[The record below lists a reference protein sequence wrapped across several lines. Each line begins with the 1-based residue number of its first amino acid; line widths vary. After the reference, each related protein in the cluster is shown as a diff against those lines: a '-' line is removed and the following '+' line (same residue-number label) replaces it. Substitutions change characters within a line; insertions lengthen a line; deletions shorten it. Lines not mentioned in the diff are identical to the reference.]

1 MKKII
6 NEDYVIIVGLL
17 EEIENDI
24 YNRMNNIKNEE
35 IENDILIDLYYRK
48 YIILYLELYTLTKI
62 SEYAF
67 EYSPTSDDDY

>member
-62 SEYAF
+62 SEYN
-67 EYSPTSDDDY
+67 

>member
-35 IENDILIDLYYRK
+35 IENDTLIDLYYRK

-62 SEYAF
+62 SEYN
-67 EYSPTSDDDY
+67 